1 MEYIFGYEPRYG
13 EVLKVKDPSNVD
25 LPEGQHIKEREYS
38 DQIITDGFYVG
49 KRIRSK
55 EDSAG
60 NKYAW
65 YMISNHYRYTD
76 KFTPGIKSTEQE
88 ITDLEIDGMEKDQTI
103 TDLEIE
109 GMEQEQ
115 SITDLEIE
123 VMEIQEIINPQ

>member
-13 EVLKVKDPSNVD
+13 EVLKVKDPSDVS
-25 LPEGQHIKEREYS
+25 LSEGHNIVERSYS

-65 YMISNHYRYTD
+65 YQITNHYRYTD
-76 KFTPGIKSTEQE
+76 KFTPGIKSTEIEITDLEIDNMQQEQE
-88 ITDLEIDGMEKDQTI
+88 ITDLEIAIMELQ
-103 TDLEIE
+103 E
-109 GMEQEQ
+109 G
-115 SITDLEIE
+115 
-123 VMEIQEIINPQ
+123 V

>member
-13 EVLKVKDPSNVD
+13 EVLKVKDPTNVT
-25 LPEGQHIKEREYS
+25 LHEGQNIVERTYS

-65 YMISNHYRYTD
+65 YMISHHYRYTD
-76 KFTPGIKSTEQE
+76 KFTPGIKPVIASVDETQDALCEASEDFEQRIADIEDALCELTEGGE
-88 ITDLEIDGMEKDQTI
+88 
-103 TDLEIE
+103 
-109 GMEQEQ
+109 
-115 SITDLEIE
+115 
-123 VMEIQEIINPQ
+123 